1 MGVLNFKNAFVAAGL
16 GLMTSGC
23 ATMSIPTGGECIEG
37 KVVQAPLGLGAVS
50 SQRYNSVCGQ
60 NVAAN
65 SMLQTNDAGIRA
77 VGMLTLE
84 ANSAVVK
91 DSGDRVRQA
100 LANQGQETYTATRDA
115 QGNIIFKGTPVILVP
130 QKQPAASP
138 TPQP

>member
-1 MGVLNFKNAFVAAGL
+1 MGVLNLKNAFVAVGL

-23 ATMSIPTGGECIEG
+23 ATMAIPTGGECIEG

-84 ANSAVVK
+84 ANSTVVK
-91 DSGDRVRQA
+91 ENGDKVRNA

-115 QGNIIFKGTPVILVP
+115 QGNIIFKGTPIITVP
-130 QKQPAASP
+130 QKQTTPAPA
-138 TPQP
+138 PQP